1 MKRLFE
7 FLTQLRSNNNREWFK
22 AHKSEADMVMQ
33 LRYVLF
39 DELRSLVAEVD
50 ARALELS
57 EKDCV
62 YRIYRD
68 TRFSTDKSPYKT
80 HIGIFI
86 NPPGGKKAYSAG
98 YYFHLEPGACQIA
111 AGTVCL
117 PADIV
122 KAIRTEIYE
131 NVDEYAAIV
140 ERRQF
145 RKVLP
150 QLGLNLLKTAP
161 KGFDKHWEHIDY
173 LKPRDFCA
181 YGDVAEDVFC
191 LENVREC
198 LRPAVGE
205 MKRYN
210 DFINFAIEQM
220 SDRTP
225 LPVIY

>member
-7 FLTQLRSNNNREWFK
+7 FLRQLRLNNDREWFK
-22 AHKSEADMVMQ
+22 AHKSDADMA
-33 LRYVLF
+33 LRLRSILF
-39 DELRSLVAEVD
+39 EELRSLVAEVD
-50 ARALELS
+50 ALATELS

-68 TRFSTDKSPYKT
+68 TRFSADKSPYKT

-86 NPPGGKKAYSAG
+86 NPPGGKKAQTAG
-98 YYFHLEPGACQIA
+98 YYFHLEPDACQIA

-117 PADIV
+117 PPDVV

-131 NVDEYAAIV
+131 NVDEYASIV
-140 ERRQF
+140 ESVQF

-150 QLGLNLLKTAP
+150 MLGLNSLKTAP
-161 KGFDKHWEHIDY
+161 KGFDKEWEHIDY

-181 YGDVAEDVFC
+181 WGNVEEDTFY
-191 LENVREC
+191 LENVRER
-198 LRPAVGE
+198 LLPAVRE

-210 DFINFAIEQM
+210 DFINFAIEEM
-220 SDRTP
+220 NDSTP
-225 LPVIY
+225 MPVIY